1 MKSLDEYATEK
12 LAELAGRDLRR
23 YSHVT
28 DRCEGMWVTR
38 NGQRLLS
45 FSSNDYLHLSRHPA
59 VCAAAAEAIRRYG
72 SGGSASYLT
81 TGYHPLYTELEER
94 LATMKGSEAACIF
107 GSGYLANA
115 GIVGA
120 LCGRDDLVLVDELA
134 HASMW
139 SGARLSGAT
148 THVYRHNDVDDLAR
162 LLREHRAAHAR
173 TLVLTE
179 GVFSM
184 DGDLAPLPALATLAA
199 EFEAWL
205 LSDDAHGLGVVGG
218 GRGSAF
224 AHDAA
229 AHVPLQ
235 MGTLSKAV
243 GSYGGYVCSSRPVIE
258 LIKNRARS
266 FVYSTTLPPATVAAA
281 IAALDLIVR
290 DAELVARPVALARR
304 FSARL
309 ALPEPASA
317 IVPLVVG
324 DARSA
329 VAAQQRLEK
338 AGFLV
343 VAIRPPTVPA
353 GTARLRV
360 TFSAGHDEG
369 DVDAL
374 ADAVRRVV
382 AA

>member
-1 MKSLDEYATEK
+1 MKSLEGYATEK

-23 YSHVT
+23 SSHVT
-28 DRCEGMWVTR
+28 DRSDGMWIMR
-38 NGQRLLS
+38 NGRRLLS
-45 FSSNDYLHLSRHPA
+45 FSSNDYLQLSVHPA
-59 VCAAAAEAIRRYG
+59 VCAAAAAAIERYG
-72 SGGSASYLT
+72 TGGGASYLM
-81 TGYHPLYTELEER
+81 TGNHPLYAELEAR
-94 LATMKGSEAACIF
+94 LATLKGTEAACVF

-115 GIVGA
+115 GIAGA

-173 TLVLTE
+173 VLVLTE

-184 DGDLAPLPALATLAA
+184 DGDLAPLPALASVAA
-199 EFEAWL
+199 DFDAWL
-205 LSDDAHGLGVVGG
+205 LCDDAHGLGVVGG
-218 GRGSAF
+218 GRGSVF
-224 AHDAA
+224 AHETK

-243 GSYGGYVCSSRPVIE
+243 GSYGGYLCASRAVIE

-290 DAELVARPVALARR
+290 DTELVARPAALARR

-309 ALPEPASA
+309 ALPESASA

-329 VAAQQRLEK
+329 LAAQQRLEED
-338 AGFLV
+338 GFLV

-360 TFSAGHDEG
+360 TFSSGHAEG

-374 ADAVRRVV
+374 ADAMRRVV

>member
-1 MKSLDEYATEK
+1 MKSLEGYATEK
-12 LAELAGRDLRR
+12 LAELARRDLRR
-23 YSHVT
+23 SSHVT
-28 DRCEGMWVTR
+28 DRCGGMWVMR
-38 NGQRLLS
+38 NGRRLLS
-45 FSSNDYLHLSRHPA
+45 FSSNDYLQLSIHPT
-59 VCAAAAEAIRRYG
+59 VCAAAAAAIQRYG
-72 SGGSASYLT
+72 TGGGGSYLM
-81 TGYHPLYTELEER
+81 TGNHPLYTELEER
-94 LATMKGSEAACIF
+94 LAAIKGTEAACVF

-115 GIVGA
+115 GITGA

-173 TLVLTE
+173 ALVLTE

-199 EFEAWL
+199 GFDAWL

-229 AHVPLQ
+229 AQVPLQ

-243 GSYGGYVCSSRPVIE
+243 GSYGGYVCASRAVIE

-290 DAELVARPVALARR
+290 DAELVARPIALARR

-329 VAAQQRLEK
+329 VAAQQRLEEE
-338 AGFLV
+338 AFLV

-360 TFSAGHDEG
+360 TFSSGHDEG

-374 ADAVRRVV
+374 ADAMRRV
-382 AA
+382 AAA

>member
-1 MKSLDEYATEK
+1 MKSLDSYATEK
-12 LAELAGRDLRR
+12 LTELARHDLRR
-23 YSHVT
+23 YPHVT
-28 DRCEGMWVTR
+28 DRCDGMWVTR
-38 NGQRLLS
+38 NGRRLLS
-45 FSSNDYLHLSRHPA
+45 FSSNDYLQLSLHPT
-59 VCAAAAEAIRRYG
+59 VCAAAAAAIQRYG
-72 SGGSASYLT
+72 TGGGASYLV
-81 TGYHPLYTELEER
+81 TGNHPLYTELEER
-94 LATMKGSEAACIF
+94 LADIKGTEAACVF

-120 LCGRDDLVLVDELA
+120 LCGPDDVVLVDELA

-139 SGARLSGAT
+139 SGIRLSGAT
-148 THVYRHNDVDDLAR
+148 TRVYLHNDVEDLAR

-173 TLVLTE
+173 ALVLTE

-184 DGDLAPLPALATLAA
+184 DGDLAPLPVLAALAAH
-199 EFEAWL
+199 FDAWL

-224 AHDAA
+224 AHEATA
-229 AHVPLQ
+229 QIPLQ

-243 GSYGGYVCSSRPVIE
+243 GSYGGYVCGSRAVID
-258 LIKNRARS
+258 LIKNRART

-290 DAELVARPVALARR
+290 DAGLVARPIALARR

-317 IVPLVVG
+317 IVPLVIG

-329 VAAQQRLEK
+329 VAAQQRLEED
-338 AGFLV
+338 GFLV

-360 TFSAGHDEG
+360 TFSSGHDDA

-374 ADAVRRVV
+374 ADAIRRVI